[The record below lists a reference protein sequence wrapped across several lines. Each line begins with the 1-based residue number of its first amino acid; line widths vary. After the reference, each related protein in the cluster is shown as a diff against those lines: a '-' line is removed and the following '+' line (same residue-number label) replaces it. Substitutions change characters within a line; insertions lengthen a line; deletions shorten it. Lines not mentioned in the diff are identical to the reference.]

1 MLLSS
6 GATAAS
12 STMPSFQI
20 STSVRTQTHVD
31 HSMSI
36 TTRGLQAVAAAA
48 ACRHQEIQKGLTWT
62 DEDRVRVLRSQGE
75 GRGCVQRAAPTLHGL
90 FPKTSVG
97 IQEARRNIGLGWHR
111 RHAHRRRRL
120 ARRGGWGCCDSRPG
134 QGRSDQGTLAC
145 AVNRRQQRGGTRTV
159 PSVPLRGNHRRAA
172 MGNRWRRVR
181 TLRDRRENGGD
192 VGEYRARR
200 HGGAPVVS
208 QLGLRAPGGGQGGT
222 RASAARGAHEQACA
236 ASPG

>member
-1 MLLSS
+1 MCATCCAYAARALPQDFRRNPRSQAKYWPGMAPTACPSAAEACSPWRVGLLRFSTWAGPQRS
-6 GATAAS
+6 GHA
-12 STMPSFQI
+12 
-20 STSVRTQTHVD
+20 
-31 HSMSI
+31 
-36 TTRGLQAVAAAA
+36 G
-48 ACRHQEIQKGLTWT
+48 
-62 DEDRVRVLRSQGE
+62 LRSQ
-75 GRGCVQRAAPTLHGL
+75 
-90 FPKTSVG
+90 
-97 IQEARRNIGLGWHR
+97 QETATR
-111 RHAHRRRRL
+111 RHA
-120 ARRGGWGCCDSRPG
+120 
-134 QGRSDQGTLAC
+134 
-145 AVNRRQQRGGTRTV
+145 TV